1 MQQQKEQNY
10 SRVHLT
16 LLINK
21 EMVNLY
27 FISYKINEVAF
38 LGIIDENSQKA
49 VHIFQN
55 FLFKSLI

>member
-55 FLFKSLI
+55 FLFN